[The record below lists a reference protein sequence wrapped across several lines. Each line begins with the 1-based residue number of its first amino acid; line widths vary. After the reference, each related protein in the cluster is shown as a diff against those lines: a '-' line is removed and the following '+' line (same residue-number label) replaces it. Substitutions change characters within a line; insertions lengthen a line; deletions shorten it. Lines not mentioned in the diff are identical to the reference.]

1 MINKILHSVK
11 IFIIRYS
18 ILNCLLFLFACD
30 FTMIKEL
37 DIEPLDF
44 PPKLSVHAILGGD
57 GIFDIRLMES
67 VSLAEYNRKIIKEI
81 IRSGEIRLYLD
92 GNLIRTIPGPFE
104 ISPKTTENGVLK
116 GYRMT
121 LFGIIIS
128 PGSVYRLEVD
138 VEGYPSVVSTSTMPV
153 APVASASMDTSVQ
166 VIRKNVKEVGTA
178 GYWLSLL
185 GNWQKTYPERYWPLS
200 IGINVPADANN
211 YYAIDIRKYERSG
224 SQNIVY
230 TWGIGGSDAAILLE
244 EGMESELMSSD
255 RIDLYLFSLLT
266 TKNFAKDALRNFYAA
281 VDESINNPEID
292 NTELAENPDYEKIT
306 TQHSLIL
313 RVRNISP
320 DTYRYYRSISLQF
333 WNAGVFHEQPSVVVG
348 NIKGGY
354 GCFSVYNT
362 TNITLLEWE
371 TYEYREKNE

>member
-1 MINKILHSVK
+1 MNAYLKQVFA
-11 IFIIRYS
+11 IFWS
-18 ILNCLLFLFACD
+18 LFFLFACD

-121 LFGIIIS
+121 LFGINIS

-200 IGINVPADANN
+200 IGINVPADASN